1 MSTKLDP
8 RDLPLPASPT
18 LPIGLDPEVD
28 FGNNLPNDHPAWA
41 RDVLS
46 LSQRFR
52 TMLARIEP
60 VAIRVLTFWD
70 HQVRSVAVCGRRL
83 AVDASGCYR
92 LE

>member
-1 MSTKLDP
+1 MSTKVDP
-8 RDLPLPASPT
+8 REIPLPASPT
-18 LPIGLDPEVD
+18 LSVGLDPEVD

-52 TMLARIEP
+52 AMLAEIKP
-60 VAIRVLTFWD
+60 AVIRVLTFWD
-70 HQVRSVAVCGRRL
+70 HQVRSIHVGGRRL
-83 AVDASGCYR
+83 AVDASGSYR